1 MEAIDLNQHLVSQF
15 NHYQAMLFPF
25 AYNITGDAMAAEDI
39 VQEVLNN
46 QLLNSSNEITNP
58 KHYLIRSV
66 INRSINEKKLLR
78 NKMEEYRGKWLPV
91 PVLTEE
97 NIYAGADRE
106 KILHYSLLVV
116 LEKLSAKERA
126 VFILK
131 ETFDFDHD
139 EIADLLKIKVDHS
152 RQLLKRGKEKI
163 LPDAIK
169 TVKIN
174 PQNQHLLQQLK
185 EAISSSD
192 IEKTKYLLSN
202 DVECTSDGGSKV
214 RAATNMLVG
223 KDSVSKFLRA
233 IYGKYFPAGA
243 SSHVAIINHHPAIV
257 FSLDKK
263 IFRCMVLEIEGKV
276 IRKVF
281 IIVNPD
287 KLQHLQFI

>member
-15 NHYQAMLFPF
+15 SHYQAILFPF

-46 QLLNSSNEITNP
+46 QLLASSGEVKNP

-78 NKMEEYRGKWLPV
+78 NKREYRGKWLPV

-131 ETFDFDHD
+131 ETFDFEHD
-139 EIADLLKIKVDHS
+139 EIAGLLKIKVDHS
-152 RQLLKRGKEKI
+152 RQLLKRAKEKI
-163 LPDAIK
+163 LPHATK
-169 TVKIN
+169 TGKITL
-174 PQNQHLLQQLK
+174 QNQQLLQQLK

-192 IEKTKYLLSN
+192 IE
-202 DVECTSDGGSKV
+202 CTSDGGSKV
-214 RAATNMLVG
+214 RAARNILVG
-223 KDSVSKFLRA
+223 KDPVSKFLRA
-233 IYGKYFPAGA
+233 IYGKYFPEGA
-243 SSHVAIINHHPAIV
+243 TSQFATVNHHPAIV

-263 IFRCMVLEIEGKV
+263 IFRCMVLEIEDEV

-287 KLQHLQFI
+287 KLQHLHFT